1 MTAPDPM
8 RTFPEPQGGDCQ
20 ARSPPAADRSGC
32 SALVQSG
39 AHRIIETP
47 SSVSGT
53 RGQSHS
59 SLMAFDFSPRS
70 GPAERPGRGL
80 ADERHQYPD
89 QRRYRTERRH
99 QLAYDRRQQLRGADC
114 RDRPHSDQHQSSPR
128 QRRSGIWLSDMR
140 SVQTSKNV
148 RYWRKAD
155 IAGCRAS
162 TTQKASAQGLA
173 SISNAKSHNRSS
185 STGFIRM
192 RTSRAWSAAGG
203 TNISG

>member
-1 MTAPDPM
+1 M

-89 QRRYRTERRH
+89 QRRHRTKSRNKLARH
-99 QLAYDRRQQLRGADC
+99 RCEQLNEAGWDC
-114 RDRPHSDQHQSSPR
+114 STMLWHVPRPHFVRIARFARAQNCLSAILLSEERFAKQTK
-128 QRRSGIWLSDMR
+128 RSG
-140 SVQTSKNV
+140 
-148 RYWRKAD
+148 
-155 IAGCRAS
+155 GP
-162 TTQKASAQGLA
+162 
-173 SISNAKSHNRSS
+173 
-185 STGFIRM
+185 F
-192 RTSRAWSAAGG
+192 
-203 TNISG
+203 